1 MRPILN
7 TSIINDFNSDG
18 TKIFSVS
25 EINKLVKDL
34 LQNNFPSIWIKGEIS
49 NFVEA
54 SSGHWYFTLKDN
66 NAQVRCAMFRGRNS
80 QVKWQP
86 QNGDS
91 IEAQCKIGLYEARG
105 EYQLNI
111 DSLQQAGLGQ
121 LFEAFNRLKLKLE
134 SEGLFSKAY
143 KKPIPNFP
151 RKIGVIT
158 SPDGAVIK
166 DIITTAKR
174 RNKSLNIIIYPTPV
188 QGNPAIEGIINAIKI
203 ANKRNEVDVLIL
215 ARGGGSI
222 EDLWAF
228 NDESVAR
235 CLSLSAIPTISAVGH
250 ETDVTITDFIADLRA
265 PTPTAAAEIISVDL
279 IEINERLEYIK
290 SKLPTIIQSQINQIY
305 QKIDYLE
312 KRLTSPSEKILAQK
326 IFLGNIFKRM
336 RMAIKSSLNKYQNK
350 IYLSQQNLTLLNP
363 TEILSRGY
371 SIVFDQNKNIIND
384 IENITVNDKVQIK
397 FHQGNAQA
405 NITQTNKKDTLK

>member
-1 MRPILN
+1 MN

-18 TKIFSVS
+18 AKIFSVS

-54 SSGHWYFTLKDN
+54 GSGHWYFTLKDN
-66 NAQVRCAMFRGRNS
+66 NAQVRCTMFRGRNS

-151 RKIGVIT
+151 RRIGVIT

-174 RNKSLNIIIYPTPV
+174 RNKSLSIIIYPTPV

-222 EDLWAF
+222 EDLCAF

-235 CLSLSAIPTISAVGH
+235 CLSLSTIPTISAVGH

-336 RMAIKSSLNKYQNK
+336 RMAIKSSLNEYQNK

-405 NITQTNKKDTLK
+405 NITQTNKKDTLN